1 MRSVGLYAALALLVL
16 GCARSS
22 PAGAG
27 EAGPSVSPGRAHSVD
42 PPAKSAK
49 AAEPPANPSGDGTW
63 VEAVRME
70 RWADAARLIDAL
82 DKKKRDEPEVR
93 YARARAA
100 IALGDHQRAV
110 KLLDGLGKKLPLLAG
125 DIALRRARAELEAGP
140 YLDAAHY
147 FEKQGDAGAW
157 INAARAF
164 HRAGKSAQAR
174 AQVDRAIHRLLH
186 HGSTRLRARAH
197 ALRAELAEKAGEKKL
212 AVADLRWLATA
223 APAAPESKG
232 VEARIQKL
240 DPKRVLAPRQRYD
253 RAMALARAGK
263 ADLALSEL
271 DRIKKGVPERELL
284 HARGWALYMARK
296 DYAKA
301 SEYLAQSAKLGGR
314 DSVKDQFYA
323 ARALSRADQDEKAI
337 AKYKALAA
345 RYPRSGYAEE
355 ALYLAARLEY
365 ILGHW
370 KKADAAYQHYLGRFG
385 KKGRFVDS
393 ARYEQSVTWLASG
406 KHKPAARRFA
416 VLAKATDEPRL
427 EARYHE
433 LEGVALAGLGNKDAA
448 AERFRHVIDER
459 PLSFSALAAAA
470 RLKELGQKLPP
481 LIEPAKSGKPHTPPA
496 FRLPPRVKLL
506 RRIGLDRDAARA
518 LAAYEPI
525 VKKQLGDSADEALC
539 HAYGS
544 FSTAARRYKVGQ
556 RAAHWSHLDNAP
568 TNGTRWVWNCIYPR
582 PYEPLVR
589 AAEKKNGLPRDL
601 VYAVMRQESGFRPA
615 VVSAARAVGL
625 LQLIPPTAR
634 TVAGEVGVD
643 YDPLLLRSPPYN
655 IRLGAFYL
663 HKVLGTFGG
672 SVALAAAAYNAGP
685 ARVSH
690 WLESGE
696 HLPLDVWVA
705 RIPFH
710 ETRNYVGRV
719 VGNMARYA
727 YLDGGESAV
736 PALELALPKG
746 LRAGPDAY

>member
-42 PPAKSAK
+42 PPATSAK
-49 AAEPPANPSGDGTW
+49 ADKPPADPPGTW
-63 VEAVRME
+63 VDAVRME

-82 DKKKRDEPEVR
+82 DKKQRDKPEVR

-100 IALGDHQRAV
+100 IALGHEKRAV
-110 KLLDGLGKKLPLLAG
+110 KLLDGLDKKLPLLAG
-125 DIALRRARAELEAGP
+125 DIARRRARAQLEAGP

-147 FEKQGDAGAW
+147 FEKQAGAGAW
-157 INAARAF
+157 INAARALE
-164 HRAGKSAQAR
+164 RAGKPAQAR
-174 AQVDRAIHRLLH
+174 AQVNRALHRLRH
-186 HGSTRLRARAH
+186 HGSSRLRARAH
-197 ALRAELAEKAGEKKL
+197 ALRAELAEKAGNKKL

-223 APAAPESKG
+223 APAAPESEDA
-232 VEARIQKL
+232 EARIAKL
-240 DPKRVLAPRQRYD
+240 DPKRALSPRERYD
-253 RAMALARAGK
+253 RAMALARAGH
-263 ADLALSEL
+263 ADRAFHEL
-271 DRIKKGVPERELL
+271 DSIKKGIPKREIL
-284 HARGWALYMARK
+284 HARGWALYMSRK
-296 DYAKA
+296 DYKKA
-301 SEYLAQSAKLGGR
+301 STYLAQSAKLGGH
-314 DSVKDQFYA
+314 DAIKDRFYS
-323 ARALSRADQDEKAI
+323 ARALSRADKDELAI
-337 AKYKALAA
+337 KKYKALAH

-355 ALYLAARLEY
+355 ALYLAARLDY

-370 KKADAAYQHYLGRFG
+370 KKADAAYHHYLGRYG
-385 KKGRFVDS
+385 KKGRYVDS
-393 ARYEQSVTWLASG
+393 ARYEQSVCWLAAG
-406 KHKPAARRFA
+406 KHKQAAKRFA

-433 LEGVALAGLGNKDAA
+433 LEGVALAGLGNKHAA

-459 PLSFSALAAAA
+459 PLSFAALAAAA
-470 RLKELGQKLPP
+470 RLKQLGQKLPP
-481 LIEPAKSGKPHTPPA
+481 LIEPAKSGKPHAVPR

-506 RRIGLDRDAARA
+506 DRIGLDRDAARA
-518 LAAYEPI
+518 LAAYEPA
-525 VKKQLGDSADEALC
+525 VKKQLGDKADEALC

-544 FSTAARRYKVGQ
+544 FSSAARRYRVGQ

-568 TNGTRWVWNCIYPR
+568 TNGTRWIWNCIYPR

-589 AAEKKNGLPRDL
+589 AAEKKLELPHDL

-615 VVSAARAVGL
+615 VVSPARAVGL

-634 TVAGEVGVD
+634 TVAGELGVD

-663 HKVLGTFGG
+663 HKVLHTFGG

-685 ARVSH
+685 VRVSH
-690 WLESGE
+690 WLETGE

-710 ETRNYVGRV
+710 ETRSYVGRV

-736 PALELALPKG
+736 PVLDLTLPKG